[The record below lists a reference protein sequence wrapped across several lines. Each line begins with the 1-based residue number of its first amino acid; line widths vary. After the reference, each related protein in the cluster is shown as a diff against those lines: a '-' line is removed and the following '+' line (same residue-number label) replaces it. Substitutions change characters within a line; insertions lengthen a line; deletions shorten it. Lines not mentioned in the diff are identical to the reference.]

1 MSATFQS
8 QHRNFCLYLD
18 SPPRRIEG
26 TEIRYGQGVKCQFVN
41 GVFNTNDAKLAE
53 RLRKH
58 SACGVTFHEV
68 LAEKVP
74 DPARAKSPETA
85 AGTAGKPAA

>member
-18 SPPRRIEG
+18 SPPRRVEG
-26 TEIRYGQGVKCQFVN
+26 TEIRFGQGVKCQFIN
-41 GVFNTNDAKLAE
+41 GVFNTSDPKLAE
-53 RLRKH
+53 RMRKH
-58 SACGVTFHEV
+58 RACGVTFHEV

-74 DPARAKSPETA
+74 EPRK
-85 AGTAGKPAA
+85 GTGAPAA